1 MDKDTT
7 INAELKVL
15 MEHTETTIPL
25 PEKIWFFADKRIMD
39 GWDKNPAWI

>member
-1 MDKDTT
+1 
-7 INAELKVL
+7 

-39 GWDKNPAWI
+39 GWDKNPA